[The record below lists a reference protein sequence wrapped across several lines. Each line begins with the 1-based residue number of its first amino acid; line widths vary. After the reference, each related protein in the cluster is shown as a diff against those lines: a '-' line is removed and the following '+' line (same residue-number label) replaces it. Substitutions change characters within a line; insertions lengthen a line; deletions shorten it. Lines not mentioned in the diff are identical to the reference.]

1 MVLESHKAPLDLR
14 SRPLLDNGV
23 PEIACATHLSKH
35 PGNLGH
41 FEKIKPKNNRKGR
54 RKEGGGGRRGGRRG
68 QSKGGARLIR
78 VGETRLQ
85 SGEFQEGWRYANEP
99 VSTLSPARSF
109 LLEVRLWEELC

>member
-1 MVLESHKAPLDLR
+1 MGYANEYCINMSFGYSTRVSGCFWR
-14 SRPLLDNGV
+14 
-23 PEIACATHLSKH
+23 
-35 PGNLGH
+35 
-41 FEKIKPKNNRKGR
+41 
-54 RKEGGGGRRGGRRG
+54 RRG